1 MGSDNSDYESPE
13 RLRGSGKE
21 PGSGDELSP
30 TRKALVKQRQKTEC
44 KKQVQERKADT
55 AKRQLEISPTS
66 DSKKEAK
73 KKKNEKEKEVEVE
86 DSEESDEEGEKM
98 EEETAAEQ
106 HVPELPGT
114 DSGSESDEE
123 KDKNGQKANY
133 KEILDE
139 AKQDAKLIKSKLL
152 KKDSEEANDAVDKLY
167 GRRS

>member
-1 MGSDNSDYESPE
+1 
-13 RLRGSGKE
+13 
-21 PGSGDELSP
+21 
-30 TRKALVKQRQKTEC
+30 
-44 KKQVQERKADT
+44 
-55 AKRQLEISPTS
+55 
-66 DSKKEAK
+66 
-73 KKKNEKEKEVEVE
+73 
-86 DSEESDEEGEKM
+86 M